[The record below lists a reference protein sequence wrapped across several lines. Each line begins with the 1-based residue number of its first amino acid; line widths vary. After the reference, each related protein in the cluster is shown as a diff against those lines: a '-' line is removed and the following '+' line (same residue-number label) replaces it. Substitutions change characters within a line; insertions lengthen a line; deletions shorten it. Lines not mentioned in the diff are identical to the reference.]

1 MSFFK
6 THPSAHAAEAL
17 AGLSAVSESQ
27 PKGTPDGTASHTNT
41 ARAQVASSWRE
52 AMAEASRLAD
62 VHNRQEDAR
71 IEAQLGLKS
80 IGLEYLGLPNNQP
93 IPETALQGLGALGF
107 TSLAMLGHQVNG
119 RRLANGQSLDDLPTT
134 TVDADHAP
142 LGDKIKARRAYGAD
156 ASTEAPAPRSLKF

>member
-62 VHNRQEDAR
+62 IYNRQEDVR
-71 IEAQLGLKS
+71 IEALVALK
-80 IGLEYLGLPNNQP
+80 YLGQPIQRP

-107 TSLAMLGHQVNG
+107 TSLAMLGHQVND

-134 TVDADHAP
+134 TADAAHAP

-156 ASTEAPAPRSLKF
+156 ASTAAPAPRSLKF